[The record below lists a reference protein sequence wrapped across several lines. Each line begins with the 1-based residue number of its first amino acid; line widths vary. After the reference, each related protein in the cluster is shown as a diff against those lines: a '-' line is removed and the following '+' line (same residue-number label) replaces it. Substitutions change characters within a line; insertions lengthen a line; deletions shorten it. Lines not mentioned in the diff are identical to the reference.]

1 MSVPHFTYCCQSQ
14 VQVTCIVCVRCILGA
29 VQLQSHMIINQ
40 KGMRKCNTECTRIQ
54 KVFSAFICRYFWKD
68 LPPLI
73 RTNIIALCL
82 NHIYTTALTTFSKFH
97 VPTVLRWALY
107 NLQFHK
113 ACYLYDNQCI
123 YINNTCPV
131 EMFVN
136 VSLNFCLMCVSFLFY
151 LYLILHWIKCLCKLT
166 QCNLDTAINFSLL
179 SVFTFSLVYSNAH
192 SCTKWQKSI
201 FLFDLTCML
210 F

>member
-1 MSVPHFTYCCQSQ
+1 MWNVFWELCNCNLTWLSIKKVWEN
-14 VQVTCIVCVRCILGA
+14 VTLNA
-29 VQLQSHMIINQ
+29 L
-40 KGMRKCNTECTRIQ
+40 EIQ
-54 KVFSAFICRYFWKD
+54 KVFSALICRYFWKD

-73 RTNIIALCL
+73 RTNIIAPCL
-82 NHIYTTALTTFSKFH
+82 NHIYRPTTTLTAFSKFH

-107 NLQFHK
+107 NLKFQK
-113 ACYLYDNQCI
+113 ICYLYDNQCI

-166 QCNLDTAINFSLL
+166 QCNLDTAIIFSLL

-201 FLFDLTCML
+201 FLFFLLNMHVVLITKCMTSL
-210 F
+210 AGKRTRIM